1 MKFKKKEF
9 QQEFSQNAE
18 NSSKMKK
25 KNAYEWP

>member
-9 QQEFSQNAE
+9 QQFSQNAE

-25 KNAYEWP
+25 KNTYEWP